1 MFPNILY
8 DYAISFIGVP
18 YKWGGSNPI
27 TGFDCSGFIQELLAS
42 VGLDPAGDQSAQSL
56 YDHFSNKGLQNIKEL
71 GSLVFYG
78 KDLKNITHITMML
91 DPYRCIGANSG
102 DSSTVNAQE
111 AAKRNAFIK
120 VRPYNYRS
128 DVVAIIRPF
137 LVIK

>member
-128 DVVAIIRPF
+128 DVVAIIRPL